1 MKDFIRELNSY
12 SGIGVKMLTYKR
24 EIKATKV
31 NLGSSREVYFLH
43 FEPHVKKHSEIV
55 IYIHGGGWNS
65 KSPRD
70 FEFIGQR
77 IAKEGYEC
85 IIMGYRKVPHVHFNQ
100 IINDICIEY
109 KSVLKYLQG
118 KNIDA
123 SRVIVMG
130 SSAGAHLGSLLVY
143 DKELHQKYRIGA
155 KRFVGFIGLAGP
167 YCFEGKLPWALKQL
181 VSDLFEKDQEWS
193 EGEPYSRIDLLTADD
208 YELSIPMYL
217 IQSDHDGVI
226 DMEHT
231 LVFARKAME
240 MNIPVTFYK
249 VTDSKNTHTYYSTA
263 VFFDD
268 LAKSRTLQVI
278 FNYLGQMSEK

>member
-43 FEPHVKKHSEIV
+43 FEPPVKKHSEIV

>member
-43 FEPHVKKHSEIV
+43 FEPPVKKHSEIV

-155 KRFVGFIGLAGP
+155 KRFVGFIGLVGP

-208 YELSIPMYL
+208 YEISIPMYL

>member
-43 FEPHVKKHSEIV
+43 FEPPVKKHSEIV

-208 YELSIPMYL
+208 YEISIPMYL

>member
-1 MKDFIRELNSY
+1 MKDFIRELQSY
-12 SGIGVKMLTYKR
+12 PGIGVKMLKYKR

-31 NLGSSREVYFLH
+31 SLNNSKEVYFLH
-43 FEPHVKKHSEIV
+43 FAPKEKKHSEIV

-77 IAKEGYEC
+77 IAKEGYDC
-85 IIMGYRKVPHVHFNQ
+85 IIMGYRKVPHVHYNE
-100 IINDICIEY
+100 IIHDVCVEY
-109 KSVLKYLQG
+109 KSVLKYLSG

-123 SRVIVMG
+123 SRVIIMG

-143 DKELHQKYRIGA
+143 DKELHAKYKIGS

-167 YCFEGKLPWALKQL
+167 YYFGGKLPWALKQL
-181 VSDLFEKDQEWS
+181 LSDLFEKDQDWK
-193 EGEPYSRIDLLTADD
+193 EGEPYTKLDLINPDD

-226 DMEHT
+226 DMKQT

-249 VTDSKNTHTYYSTA
+249 VVDSKNTHSYYSTA
-263 VFFDD
+263 IFFDD
-268 LAKSRTLQVI
+268 LAKNKTLQTVFKYI
-278 FNYLGQMSEK
+278 DQLTID

>member
-1 MKDFIRELNSY
+1 MKDFIRELKSY

-24 EIKATKV
+24 EIKPTKV
-31 NLGSSREVYFLH
+31 SMGESREAYFLH
-43 FEPHVKKHSEIV
+43 FAPPVKKHQEII

-77 IAKEGYEC
+77 LAFEGYESFV
-85 IIMGYRKVPHVHFNQ
+85 MGYRKVPRVHYNQ
-100 IINDICIEY
+100 IIDDVCKEY
-109 KSVLKYLQG
+109 KSILKYLKG
-118 KNIDA
+118 KGIEAN
-123 SRVIVMG
+123 RVIIMG

-143 DKELHQKYRIGA
+143 DRELHAKYKIGA

-181 VSDLFEKDQEWS
+181 LSDLFEKDQDWK
-193 EGEPYSRIDLLTADD
+193 EGEPYTKLDLINPDD

-226 DMEHT
+226 DMKQT

-249 VTDSKNTHTYYSTA
+249 VVDSKNTHSYYSTA
-263 VFFDD
+263 IFFDD
-268 LAKSRTLQVI
+268 LAKNKTLQTV
-278 FNYLGQMSEK
+278 FKYLGQLTND

>member
-43 FEPHVKKHSEIV
+43 FEPPVKKHSEIV

-109 KSVLKYLQG
+109 KSVLRYLQG

-208 YELSIPMYL
+208 YEISIPMYL

-268 LAKSRTLQVI
+268 LSKSRTLQVI

>member
-1 MKDFIRELNSY
+1 MKDFIRELKSY

-24 EIKATKV
+24 EIKPTKV
-31 NLGSSREVYFLH
+31 SMGESKEAYFLH
-43 FEPHVKKHSEIV
+43 FAPPVKKHQEII

-77 IAKEGYEC
+77 LAFEGYESFV
-85 IIMGYRKVPHVHFNQ
+85 MGYRKVPRVHYNQ
-100 IINDICIEY
+100 IIDDVCKEY
-109 KSVLKYLQG
+109 KSILKYLKG
-118 KNIDA
+118 KGIEAN
-123 SRVIVMG
+123 RVIIMG

-143 DKELHQKYRIGA
+143 DRELHAKYKIGA

-181 VSDLFEKDQEWS
+181 LSDLFEKDQDWK
-193 EGEPYSRIDLLTADD
+193 EGEPYSKLDLLNPGD
-208 YELSIPMYL
+208 YELNIPMYL
-217 IQSDHDGVI
+217 IQSDHDGVL
-226 DMEHT
+226 DMSHT
-231 LVFARKAME
+231 LVFARKAIELNM
-240 MNIPVTFYK
+240 PVTFYK

-268 LAKSRTLQVI
+268 LSKSKTLQTI
-278 FNYLGQMSEK
+278 FKYIKELTLE

>member
-43 FEPHVKKHSEIV
+43 FEPPVKKHSEIV

-100 IINDICIEY
+100 IINDMCIEY

>member
-1 MKDFIRELNSY
+1 MKDFIRELKSY

-24 EIKATKV
+24 EIKPTKV
-31 NLGSSREVYFLH
+31 SMGESREAYFLH
-43 FEPHVKKHSEIV
+43 FAPPVKKHQEII

-77 IAKEGYEC
+77 LAFEGYESFV
-85 IIMGYRKVPHVHFNQ
+85 MGYRKVPRVHYNQ
-100 IINDICIEY
+100 IIDDVCKEY
-109 KSVLKYLQG
+109 KSILKYLKG
-118 KNIDA
+118 KGIEAN
-123 SRVIVMG
+123 RVIIMG

-143 DKELHQKYRIGA
+143 DRELHAKYKIGA

-181 VSDLFEKDQEWS
+181 LSDLFEKDQDWK
-193 EGEPYSRIDLLTADD
+193 EGEPYTKLDLINPDD

-226 DMEHT
+226 DMKQT

-249 VTDSKNTHTYYSTA
+249 VVDSKNTHSYYSTA
-263 VFFDD
+263 IFFDD
-268 LAKSRTLQVI
+268 LAKSKTLQTI
-278 FNYLGQMSEK
+278 FKYIKELTLE

>member
-1 MKDFIRELNSY
+1 MKDFVRELQSY
-12 SGIGVKMLTYKR
+12 PGLGVKLLTYKR

-31 NLGSSREVYFLH
+31 SLNESKEVYFLH
-43 FEPHVKKHSEIV
+43 FAPQIKKHSEII

-70 FEFIGQR
+70 FEYIGQR
-77 IAKEGYEC
+77 MAKEGYDC
-85 IIMGYRKVPHVHFNQ
+85 IVMGYRKVPHVHYNQ
-100 IINDICIEY
+100 IINDVCVEY
-109 KSVLKYLQG
+109 KSILKYLKG

-143 DKELHQKYRIGA
+143 DKELHAKYRIGA

-181 VSDLFEKDQEWS
+181 LSDLFEKGQDWK
-193 EGEPYSRIDLLTADD
+193 EGEPYSKLDLLGPEDC
-208 YELSIPMYL
+208 EISIPMYL
-217 IQSDHDGVI
+217 IQSDHDGVL

-231 LVFARKAME
+231 LVFARKALE
-240 MNIPVTFYK
+240 LNIPVTFYK
-249 VTDSKNTHTYYSTA
+249 VTDSKNTHSYYSA
-263 VFFDD
+263 GIFFDD
-268 LAKSRTLQVI
+268 LTKSKTLQMV
-278 FNYLGQMSEK
+278 FNYIGQLTLD

>member
-1 MKDFIRELNSY
+1 MKDFIREMQSY
-12 SGIGVKMLTYKR
+12 PGIGVKMLKYKR

-31 NLGSSREVYFLH
+31 SLNNSKEVYFLH
-43 FEPHVKKHSEIV
+43 FAPNEKKHSEIV

-77 IAKEGYEC
+77 IAQEGYDC
-85 IIMGYRKVPHVHFNQ
+85 IIMGYRKVPHVHYNE
-100 IINDICIEY
+100 IIHDVCVEY
-109 KSVLKYLQG
+109 KSVLKYLSG

-123 SRVIVMG
+123 SRVIIMG

-143 DKELHQKYRIGA
+143 DKELHAKYKIGS
-155 KRFVGFIGLAGP
+155 KRFVGFIGLAGA
-167 YCFEGKLPWALKQL
+167 YYFGGKLPWALKQL
-181 VSDLFEKDQEWS
+181 LSDLFEKDQDWK
-193 EGEPYSRIDLLTADD
+193 EGEPYTKLDLINPDD

-226 DMEHT
+226 DMKQT

-249 VTDSKNTHTYYSTA
+249 VVDSKNTHSYYSTA
-263 VFFDD
+263 IFFDD
-268 LAKSRTLQVI
+268 LAKNKTLQTV
-278 FNYLGQMSEK
+278 FKYLGQLTND